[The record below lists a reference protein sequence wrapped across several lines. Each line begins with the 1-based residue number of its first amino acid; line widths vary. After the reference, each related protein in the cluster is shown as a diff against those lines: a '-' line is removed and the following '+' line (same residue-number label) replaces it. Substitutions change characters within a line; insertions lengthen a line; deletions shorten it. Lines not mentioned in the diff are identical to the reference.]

1 MATGAKQMEQGE
13 LKVENKPVKFVA
25 KCHNQ
30 ILTMKPKRN
39 QIVDGMVM
47 VIEGEHIRFDRF
59 EYTTSDPKEINFI
72 RNHKMF
78 GFGVAEA
85 AGL

>member
-1 MATGAKQMEQGE
+1 MARETVEQSKIE
-13 LKVENKPVKFVA
+13 VPIKFVA

-30 ILTMKPKRN
+30 VLTMKPKRN

-47 VIEGEHIRFDRF
+47 VVEGEHIRFDRH
-59 EYTTSDPKEINFI
+59 EYATSDQREINYL
-72 RNHKMF
+72 RNHILY
-78 GFGVAEA
+78 GNAITEA